1 VCFRYAP
8 RTVAPERLD
17 ALNAEL
23 GEKLVDDGR
32 VFCGT
37 TRYRCMTAF
46 RPAIVNWRTTE
57 GDVML
62 LLRVLRELGEQLL
75 RG

>member
-1 VCFRYAP
+1 V
-8 RTVAPERLD
+8 TPERLD

-23 GEKLVDDGR
+23 GEQLVDDGR

-37 TRYRCMTAF
+37 TRYRGMTAF

-57 GDVML
+57 RDVAL
-62 LLRVLRELGEQLL
+62 LLSVLRELGERLL